1 MPPLLIHTARYAA
14 FWRRLR
20 ATRHG
25 KNTKLLWLRVCR
37 HIEQAWLKLT
47 DQKKSVADKRINHF
61 LIWNNLVPSTY
72 EKTHQYYKNRFSC
85 KIFCLRIMYL
95 CFQCELLVDLWQAGH
110 VWLGRIYLLGL
121 DMWVGL
127 GFFLFVNAFLVFC
140 NFQTHI
146 LASVLL
152 LWSYVISKQTC
163 VMHQAV
169 SLCVLGHVFT
179 IKAQFLCFFI
189 TV

>member
-14 FWRRLR
+14 FWRRLQ

-47 DQKKSVADKRINHF
+47 DQKKFVADKRINHF

-85 KIFCLRIMYL
+85 KIFCLRIIYL
-95 CFQCELLVDLWQAGH
+95 CFQCVLLVDLWQAGH
-110 VWLGRIYLLGL
+110 VWLGRIYLLSL

-127 GFFLFVNAFLVFC
+127 GFFFICQCFLGFLQFSNPYIGICSFAVKLRHLQANLCNASGCLPVR
-140 NFQTHI
+140 TG
-146 LASVLL
+146 S
-152 LWSYVISKQTC
+152 C
-163 VMHQAV
+163 VYY
-169 SLCVLGHVFT
+169 
-179 IKAQFLCFFI
+179 
-189 TV
+189 